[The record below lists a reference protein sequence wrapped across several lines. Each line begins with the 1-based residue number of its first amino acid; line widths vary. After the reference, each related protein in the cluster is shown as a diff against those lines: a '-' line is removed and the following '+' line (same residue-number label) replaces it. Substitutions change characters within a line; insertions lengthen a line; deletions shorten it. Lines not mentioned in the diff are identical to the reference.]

1 MNKEQ
6 LIKDLKVFLIMTI
19 CAMVFT
25 ALVKDWWLNYD
36 INWIE
41 EIIHWSLF
49 SIVITFIINHTR
61 LINK

>member
-49 SIVITFIINHTR
+49 SIVMTFIINHTR